1 MHRNRLI
8 ILVAMDILLM
18 AELVLAIHYGRQ
30 HMTEIAYAFMK
41 VFVPAALVTVIGTR
55 LALRRWAPEDVRD
68 QYQPEGI
75 VGPLG
80 GGQSW
85 KDQGEA

>member
-1 MHRNRLI
+1 VNRKRVI
-8 ILVAMDILLM
+8 ILVTMDILLM

-30 HMTEIAYAFMK
+30 HLAEIAYAFIK
-41 VFVPAALVTVIGTR
+41 VFAPLALVTVIGAR

-68 QYQPEGI
+68 QYQPVGI

-80 GGQSW
+80 GGRGW